1 MKSLALIAIAILLL
15 VPQISSGI
23 NTSPLITQ
31 GNGSEHHESV
41 EDHHNAKGMRI
52 ASARSSKLLVSR
64 N

>member
-1 MKSLALIAIAILLL
+1 MRAKEERTMKSLALIAIAILLL

-41 EDHHNAKGMRI
+41 AGGQGQADVYRE
-52 ASARSSKLLVSR
+52 VT
-64 N
+64 